1 MGAGLLAMR
10 SLKATLFLALVAS
23 VTGVILRG
31 PSVTS
36 DTYIRAGISTTAP
49 IINYATTNFNA
60 QTSGW
65 WDGPLT
71 ISATQVIS
79 GVTSDTSALLIK
91 FDLSS
96 FVGATL
102 VPNKPVWLNYYVTDA
117 GNTAS
122 LRELLVPW
130 NEVRTPTAKTRTPL
144 TTACSTLAETPSR

>member
-1 MGAGLLAMR
+1 MR
-10 SLKATLFLALVAS
+10 LLKATLFLALVAS
-23 VTGVILRG
+23 LTGVIIRG
-31 PSVTS
+31 PSVTY
-36 DTYIRAGISTTAP
+36 DTYIRAGNSITAP

-60 QTSGW
+60 QTQGW
-65 WDGPLT
+65 WDGPLM

-102 VPNKPVWLNYYVTDA
+102 VPTKRAWLNYYVSDA
-117 GNTAS
+117 GDNAS

-130 NEVRTPTAKTRTPL
+130 NEVCWPRPL
-144 TTACSTLAETPSR
+144 P

>member
-1 MGAGLLAMR
+1 MR
-10 SLKATLFLALVAS
+10 SLKATLFLALVPS

-31 PSVTS
+31 PNVTS
-36 DTYIRAGISTTAP
+36 DTYIRAGSSTTAP
-49 IINYATTNFNA
+49 IINYATTNFNP

-71 ISATQVIS
+71 ISATTGAIS

-102 VPNKPVWLNYYVTDA
+102 EPTKPAWLNYYVTNA
-117 GNTAS
+117 GDNAS
-122 LRELLVPW
+122 LRELVVPW
-130 NEVRTPTAKTRTPL
+130 NEVCSPPAKMRTLP
-144 TTACSTLAETPSR
+144 

>member
-1 MGAGLLAMR
+1 LQRYCWRFCSRTRADLLAMR
-10 SLKATLFLALVAS
+10 SLKATLFLVLVPS

-36 DTYIRAGISTTAP
+36 DTYIRAGSSTTAP

-71 ISATQVIS
+71 ISATQVFS
-79 GVTSDTSALLIK
+79 GVTSETSALLIK

-102 VPNKPVWLNYYVTDA
+102 VPTKPVWLNYYVTDA
-117 GNTAS
+117 GDNAS
-122 LRELLVPW
+122 LRELVVPW
-130 NEVRTPTAKTRTPL
+130 NEVCSPTAKTRTFP
-144 TTACSTLAETPSR
+144 

>member
-1 MGAGLLAMR
+1 MR

-23 VTGVILRG
+23 LTGVIIRG

-36 DTYIRAGISTTAP
+36 DTYIRKL
-49 IINYATTNFNA
+49 YANWNLNA
-60 QTSGW
+60 EPQGW
-65 WDGPLT
+65 WDGPLM

-91 FDLSS
+91 FDLRS

-102 VPNKPVWLNYYVTDA
+102 VPTKPVWLNYYVTDA
-117 GNTAS
+117 GDNAS

-130 NEVRTPTAKTRTPL
+130 NEVRSPPAKTRPL
-144 TTACSTLAETPSR
+144 A